1 MRKNILALA
10 AALFSVV
17 SFAQNNINPTVEVT
31 NTYQG
36 DPSEVHKP
44 QIGMAIPDSLLRFDM
59 DFGYEVFEKPYQG
72 AYNFKPYM
80 LAMKPDKNAYRG
92 RKLYLK
98 AGAGYSLHP
107 QLDFVFSP
115 EQSGPFQMS
124 VYAGHR
130 SYFGKYNT
138 LSAPSI
144 DGIQEI
150 IRVPQTSF
158 SGYDMRNSFGFEGSY
173 SLPKAI
179 VTFGAG
185 YEGIMAKDTLF
196 RRSLNAVD
204 LNARIRSNRDDEKYV
219 FYDVRIGGRI
229 AGDSWSDN
237 KLSESVV
244 TLEGEAGPVFD
255 ATKAALL
262 GFEAETVSYGNL
274 FSTNAGRL
282 ALIPKYRM
290 SYGKLDLSLGVRFEV
305 LLKGKVNEP
314 AGANW
319 NMFQHKGG
327 VVFPDVHLRY
337 NATDKLSLFAEA
349 TGGNKLN
356 TYSSIIS
363 RHHFINPSRM
373 MTPILDNSVEK
384 VNTRIGIEG
393 KASEKLQIGVYGGF
407 ALVGNGLMDCGLGV
421 GSQDVYSLSIL
432 PDAFLPIVSYA
443 DYSMFYADALVDYK
457 IGDFRL
463 DGALH
468 LRNMSM
474 KFDSDFGLALPKVS
488 YDFRAMY
495 DFTSRIYAGVRIG
508 GSGNRF
514 GKCRLLPYDVEENA
528 PTCEVKIPG
537 WFDIGLLGGWQFN
550 RKLAFWLESG
560 NLLCETIQRSPFY
573 SEKDLWITAG
583 ITLNL

>member
-130 SYFGKYNT
+130 SYLGKYNT
-138 LSAPSI
+138 LTAAPI
-144 DGIQEI
+144 DGIREI
-150 IRVPQTSF
+150 IKVPQTSF
-158 SGYDMRNSFGFEGSY
+158 AGYDMLNSFGIEGSY

-196 RRSLNAVD
+196 RRSFNAVD
-204 LNARIRSNRDDEKYV
+204 LNARIRSNRDEEKYV
-219 FYDVRIGGRI
+219 FYDVKIGGRM
-229 AGDSWSDN
+229 AGDSWSEN
-237 KLSESVV
+237 KLSESVI

-327 VVFPDVHLRY
+327 VIFPDVHLRF

-349 TGGNKLN
+349 TGGNTLN

-384 VNTRIGIEG
+384 VNARIGIEG
-393 KASEKLQIGVYGGF
+393 KASEKLQIGVSGGF
-407 ALVGNGLMDCGLGV
+407 AMVGNGLMDCGLGF
-421 GSQDVYSLSIL
+421 LSHNSYTL
-432 PDAFLPIVSYA
+432 PLLPVAFLPIVSYA
-443 DYSMFYADALVDYK
+443 DYNMLYADALVDYK
-457 IGDFRL
+457 VGDFRL

-468 LRNMSM
+468 LRKTSM

-495 DFTSRIYAGVRIG
+495 DITSRIYAGVRVG
-508 GSGNRF
+508 GSGARF
-514 GKCRLLPYDVEENA
+514 GKCRLLPYDVEENN
-528 PTCEVKIPG
+528 PSSEVKVPG

-550 RKLAFWLESG
+550 RKLGFWLESG